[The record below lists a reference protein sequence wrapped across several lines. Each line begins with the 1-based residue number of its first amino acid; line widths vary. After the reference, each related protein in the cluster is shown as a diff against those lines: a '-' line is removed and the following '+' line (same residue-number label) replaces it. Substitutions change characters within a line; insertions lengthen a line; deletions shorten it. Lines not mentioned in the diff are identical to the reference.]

1 MTELQSLGQTW
12 NSLGQSNPMWA
23 ILTKSDGK
31 EWDPAE
37 FFRSGEKE
45 IAAELSWVQSLGID
59 MAMGRALDFG
69 CGLGRLTQPLADHF
83 QEAVGVD
90 IAASMIEG
98 ARASNRRG
106 ARCEFVH
113 NDHDDLAIFDD
124 GAFDFTFSHL
134 VLQHMPPTLAERY
147 MTEFVRVLKPGG
159 TGYFQMTEYS
169 RNPVKRFIMKH
180 APHEEL
186 YWLLRH
192 GTRAPFQMHARD
204 VDELV
209 AVVTAAG
216 AEVVGVRTR
225 AYGAGK
231 LWLDHRVVLR
241 KPLSVIAE

>member
-12 NSLGQSNPMWA
+12 NSLGQINPMWA
-23 ILTKSDGK
+23 ILT
-31 EWDPAE
+31 
-37 FFRSGEKE
+37 
-45 IAAELSWVQSLGID
+45 
-59 MAMGRALDFG
+59 G
-69 CGLGRLTQPLADHF
+69 CGLGRLTQPLADYF

-90 IAASMIEG
+90 IAAGMIEG
-98 ARASNRRG
+98 APASNRRG

-147 MTEFVRVLKPGG
+147 MTEFVRVRKPGG

-192 GTRAPFQMHARD
+192 GTRAPFRTP
-204 VDELV
+204 VISTIV
-209 AVVTAAG
+209 ASVTAAG
-216 AEVVGVRTR
+216 AQVVGVRTR

-241 KPLSVIAE
+241 KPLSVTAE